1 MTVDHDYVAVEGD
14 RSYPDLQ
21 SMFSPCVDLPPPVKR
36 IKSHLV
42 LDLDHTLISSFEF
55 GEASIPRRGVN
66 TVSPILTDQYLDD
79 LGLPEMYH
87 ATISNV
93 NVLIKLRPG
102 VRTFVRR
109 VASSGFTLHVYTKGR
124 RAYMIEIL
132 RLIDPDM
139 TFFDGRLVSRDD
151 EPSHIRETQKDLN
164 LVIPCDEDDS
174 TATAESSNSISVT
187 VLDDSPHVWSC
198 VSLSPSRT
206 VIGAK
211 RYTFS
216 DKFVSFLR
224 TMDKA
229 AVIKTY
235 PKDSDT
241 YLMEVLDSVISSNR
255 TSSCMSPK
263 LLPYMRSF
271 TTSTT
276 VTASLG
282 DEECLDE
289 LDENDDASF
298 NSSTTEI
305 LA

>member
-1 MTVDHDYVAVEGD
+1 MTVDHGYVAVDEN
-14 RSYPDLQ
+14 RSYSDLRN
-21 SMFSPCVDLPPPVKR
+21 MFMPCADLPAPVKR

-55 GEASIPRRGVN
+55 GEASIPRKGVN
-66 TVSPILTDQYLDD
+66 TVSPILTDQYFDD
-79 LGLPEMYH
+79 SGLPEMYH

-109 VASSGFTLHVYTKGR
+109 VADAGLTLHVYTKGR
-124 RAYMIEIL
+124 RAYMNEIL

-139 TFFDGRLVSRDD
+139 TLFDGRLVSRDD
-151 EPSHIRETQKDLN
+151 EPRHIRETQKDLN
-164 LVIPCDEDDS
+164 LVLSDDDDS
-174 TATAESSNSISVT
+174 DEAGTFVT

-198 VSLSPSRT
+198 ASSSRT

-229 AVIKTY
+229 AVINNY
-235 PKDSDT
+235 PKDVDT
-241 YLMEVLDSVISSNR
+241 YLMEILDSVISSNEHVHNR
-255 TSSCMSPK
+255 SSCMSPK

-276 VTASLG
+276 VTASPG
-282 DEECLDE
+282 DECLEE
-289 LDENDDASF
+289 LDDSSF
-298 NSSTTEI
+298 DSSTTVV
-305 LA
+305 A

>member
-1 MTVDHDYVAVEGD
+1 MTVDHGYVAVGVN
-14 RSYPDLQ
+14 RSYSDLQ
-21 SMFSPCVDLPPPVKR
+21 NMFMPSVDLPAPVKR

-55 GEASIPRRGVN
+55 GEAGIPRRGVN
-66 TVSPILTDQYLDD
+66 TVSPILTDQYIDD
-79 LGLPEMYH
+79 SGLPEMYH

-102 VRTFVRR
+102 VRKFVRS
-109 VASSGFTLHVYTKGR
+109 ASDAGLTLHVCTKGR
-124 RAYMIEIL
+124 RAYMMEIL

-139 TFFDGRLVSRDD
+139 TIFDGRLVSRDD

-164 LVIPCDEDDS
+164 LVLPDDHS
-174 TATAESSNSISVT
+174 TDSISVT

-198 VSLSPSRT
+198 ASSSRT

-235 PKDSDT
+235 PKDMDT
-241 YLMEVLDSVISSNR
+241 YLMEILNSLIPEE
-255 TSSCMSPK
+255 TGCPSPK

-282 DEECLDE
+282 DECLDE
-289 LDENDDASF
+289 LDESSF
-298 NSSTTEI
+298 DSSTTVV
-305 LA
+305 A